1 MMKKLTPD
9 EEERLNKYFS
19 RIKEETKAILEK
31 RWDAKK
37 CAGSAGM
44 LLARF
49 GMNKDPEFA
58 EEGATYIL
66 AAVFQTERGGA
77 R

>member
-1 MMKKLTPD
+1 MRL
-9 EEERLNKYFS
+9 EEIYRFLQ
-19 RIKEETKAILEK
+19 A

-66 AAVFQTERGGA
+66 AATFQTERGGM